1 MFSKLAWIIPI
12 KGKTSTTLTI
22 AFQKMLGESTRKPD
36 KIWIDQGRKVD
47 NRSMK
52 LWLEQNAI
60 EWYSKHDERK
70 CVAAKYL
77 LEPERI
83 SFINIWLQY

>member
-1 MFSKLAWIIPI
+1 MFSKLAWVIPL
-12 KGKTSTTLTI
+12 KGKKSTTLTN
-22 AFQKMLGESTRKPD
+22 AFQKMLGKSTRKPD

-60 EWYSKHDERK
+60 E
-70 CVAAKYL
+70 
-77 LEPERI
+77 
-83 SFINIWLQY
+83 

>member
-1 MFSKLAWIIPI
+1 
-12 KGKTSTTLTI
+12 
-22 AFQKMLGESTRKPD
+22 MLGESNRKPD

-52 LWLEQNAI
+52 LWLEKNAI
-60 EWYSKHDERK
+60 EWYSTHDERK
-70 CVAAKYL
+70 CVVAKYL